1 MKQFNQLKN
10 FNYYVASYN
19 ILLEINFIKFNNL
32 WLYLIH
38 LISEFQ
44 IFGIVVLN
52 LNEELLQ
59 LPLMNIDY
67 GLNIISI
74 ISRPYK
80 LIVEDSFFQYSYII
94 PLTLISLYIFH
105 QLITFFLFSNQ
116 SQKNIM
122 EYVMKSNNIKL
133 IFHSI
138 SIMFLAIFD
147 KLLCIPCIQLVCY
160 SIEQNINNEFFGATE
175 FINILFSILTLILI
189 LWIQLLYLMFVKEAI
204 TLNLFN
210 FKVLIF
216 QGLDYFYTF
225 IIYIIVIID
234 CMNLEMKVKNYLIF
248 IMFIISSVFKL
259 NQLLNKY
266 QYVSN
271 IQDYLINLNVAFIL
285 ISILL
290 IGNSFIEEKQNL
302 IIIIIIVPSLA
313 IALIQQIKKKIDF
326 NMLIRL
332 PENQSTQTQQ
342 YLISIFQQKDQLNR
356 VQQFSLSLF
365 LFHHK
370 NNCLEKS
377 CSCKKQ
383 GLENEIKLKQLY
395 LKQLILEFGK
405 SINKLTDQSLKGFYC
420 LFYIQSLIAINQS
433 VKAYQQTNILLLKQ
447 SVHSMNDQQNIFS
460 EQTTYSMTV
469 EENQNVYKKKSNTDM
484 IHRLEKISL
493 NYISYINK
501 IKINIILEIAKQ
513 NLISSF
519 SFGNVIQKTQLSQ
532 SVQLFMK
539 VEEQHQQLKQNITN
553 IINRKKDIFMIMSST
568 TKLNP
573 ERFLNQCL
581 DLIRRINFME
591 NELQHLFQEFPSK
604 KMQSIYSFYCA
615 EILNNFMQAY
625 RIINYNTISDNA
637 LIKIQR
643 NYSVDLLTTQLHYMI
658 LIMDHQGTGLQI
670 VERSHQMHKIIE
682 YDQQEFKEIKSIL
695 SLLPKGFSTI
705 HKHLIED
712 FLISGRSKFFR
723 EQNVNLIL
731 QRDSFLCAVDFFFD
745 FDLTKLQE
753 LTFQVF
759 FSENNAT
766 NSYLILNNKHLILGV
781 TRELCKQL
789 KLEENEQQK
798 LPDQIYL
805 MDIQQLIPEYFTLID
820 QNKIDKSQPFSN
832 VQIIFNDKNQTI
844 QKSISNDTKKTT
856 EQIRFYY
863 ANIVVTIRLTHSI
876 IEIKNVVESKKS
888 IQQESIVD
896 YDNFEQEC
904 YDFIE
909 EFHIQQ
915 PNQYN
920 NDLFPKLKKGI
931 DIQNDCYIQ
940 EEINENVDQIDTN
953 RIISQQQR
961 QLISESIQQY
971 ELISPGRSNRQLIDK
986 TNSFATHQINQ
997 SCQQRFFQHQNEEKE
1012 KEQSQSNQSYAEK
1025 GFAKFNN
1032 EQNQQNAE
1040 IRENLRQQLNEE
1052 NQTTLQAKKINLDN
1066 AASSTLGTF
1075 SQNFQL
1081 FKKYELLQQIVSSI
1095 KFSIMFDLMIFSLL
1109 IVSLISIIFAIILIN
1124 NSSTDIY
1131 SALNQMQMLEF
1142 YTSFMNPC
1150 YLFLSSFSST
1160 YNYMNGSF
1168 EHNQLQN
1175 IQSLIQYNQ
1184 YTINQSFIDI
1194 KKSYSIQSQGNLL
1207 QQDLSTTFIDFKY
1220 IKGIEFTSEQISLR
1234 EAIFL
1239 IIQYHYNFQ
1248 SIYTQENG
1256 LEQMIQQ
1263 LISYLINLD
1272 DVNKEILNLNTEII
1286 TYISDNHFLLQQK
1299 WIIVCLRC
1307 TYLILLF
1314 QLSAW
1319 LLYIKH
1325 IRKYSKILK
1334 LFQKVDIVWVL
1345 RDLERCKE
1353 LLNLLNKDSNLMFRY
1368 KFNIFL
1374 KERFFKS
1381 ELSKKHIIQ
1390 DKIKRTGFIKLDNKQ
1405 KLLLSRLGS
1414 FILYSILFCVFF
1426 IYSFIM
1432 NLQGINFMDY
1442 YQMKSLQYNQ
1452 IGEFG
1457 ISIPKA
1463 YSLREVLYFKSNN
1476 FIGYEYISY
1485 NLTDQ
1490 YLLIIQNSLDS
1501 LSNFLQT
1508 YTFTDSNY
1516 HDQNLLDLNNKTLC
1530 EIESISKTFDLQQ
1543 QFLCKQIYDNV
1554 MDRGLSI
1561 TITKIRDILLTEM
1574 NNSQLFSQRINP
1586 PFNEIEIGIYLSVI
1600 IMNVLQ
1606 TIKTQLSDQ
1615 ADQLNM
1621 TIQIVSIIYLVFTF
1635 LKIGFILL
1643 FVRTHYLNE
1652 FQNIKKITILLPQAA
1667 LFIDD
1672 LFERQLRQLIAK
1684 ENLV

>member
-1 MKQFNQLKN
+1 MKQFKQLKN
-10 FNYYVASYN
+10 FNYYVASYH
-19 ILLEINFIKFNNL
+19 ILLEIHFIKFSKL

-44 IFGIVVLN
+44 IFGVVVLN
-52 LNEELLQ
+52 LNQELLQ

-67 GLNIISI
+67 GLNFLSM

-80 LIVEDSFFQYSYII
+80 LIFEDNFFYYSYII
-94 PLTLISLYIFH
+94 PLGLISLYIFH

-116 SQKNIM
+116 SSKSIM

-133 IFHSI
+133 IFHSF
-138 SIMFLAIFD
+138 SLVFLSIFD

-160 SIEQNINNEFFGATE
+160 SIQINISKDFFGAIE
-175 FINILFSILTLILI
+175 FINTLFSMLTLVLI

-204 TLNLFN
+204 TLHLFN

-225 IIYIIVIID
+225 LIYFMVIID
-234 CMNLEMKVKNYLIF
+234 CLTLETKVKNYLIVVLF
-248 IMFIISSVFKL
+248 LFQSVFKL
-259 NQLLNKY
+259 NQLLKKY
-266 QYVSN
+266 QYVSY
-271 IQDYLINLNVAFIL
+271 IQDYLINLNVAFIS
-285 ISILL
+285 ISTIL
-290 IGNSFIEEKQNL
+290 IGNNFIEEKQNL
-302 IIIIIIVPSLA
+302 IIIIIIIPSLT
-313 IALIQQIKKKIDF
+313 IALSQSITKKKDF
-326 NMLIRL
+326 HLLVRL

-342 YLISIFQQKDQLNR
+342 YLITVFSSKNQLNR
-356 VQQFSLSLF
+356 VQQFTLSLF

-370 NNCLEKS
+370 NNCLDKL
-377 CSCKKQ
+377 CACKKQ
-383 GLENEIKLKQLY
+383 GSENEIKLKQLY
-395 LKQLILEFGK
+395 LRQLILDFGK
-405 SINKLTDQSLKGFYC
+405 SINKLTDQGLKGFFC

-447 SVHSMNDQQNIFS
+447 SVHSMSDQQNIFS
-460 EQTTYSMTV
+460 EQTTYSLTV
-469 EENQNVYKKKSNTDM
+469 EENQNVYKKKSNSDM

-493 NYISYINK
+493 NHISYINQ
-501 IKINIILEIAKQ
+501 IKISIILEIAKQ
-513 NLISSF
+513 NLIASF

-568 TKLNP
+568 KRLNP

-625 RIINYNTISDNA
+625 RIINYNAISDNA

-643 NYSVDLLTTQLHYMI
+643 NYQVDLLTTQLHYMI

-670 VERSHQMHKIIE
+670 VERSHQMHKIID
-682 YDQQEFKEIKSIL
+682 YDQQELKEVKSIL
-695 SLLPKGFSTI
+695 SLLPRGFQSI

-731 QRDSFLCAVDFFFD
+731 QRDSFLCPVDFFFD

-759 FSENNAT
+759 FSENNGV

-789 KLEENEQQK
+789 KLQEIEQQK
-798 LPDQIYL
+798 LPDLLYL
-805 MDIQQLIPEYFTLID
+805 MDIQQVIPEFFNLID
-820 QNKIDKSQPFSN
+820 HNKIDKSQPFSN
-832 VQIIFNDKNQTI
+832 VQIVYNDKVQTA
-844 QKSISNDTKKTT
+844 QKSIQNESVQIKKNND
-856 EQIRFYY
+856 QIRFYY
-863 ANIVVTIRLTHSI
+863 ANIVVTIKLTHSI

-888 IQQESIVD
+888 IQQESND
-896 YDNFEQEC
+896 FDNFEQEH

-909 EFHIQQ
+909 EIHIKQ

-920 NDLFPKLKKGI
+920 NDLFPKLKKEI
-931 DIQNDCYIQ
+931 EIQNDCYIQ
-940 EEINENVDQIDTN
+940 EEINENIDQIDTN
-953 RIISQQQR
+953 RIVSLQQR

-971 ELISPGRSNRQLIDK
+971 DLISPGRSH
-986 TNSFATHQINQ
+986 SFATHQMNL
-997 SCQQRFFQHQNEEKE
+997 SCQQRFFQNQNEEKE
-1012 KEQSQSNQSYAEK
+1012 KEQSQSNQSHVEK
-1025 GFAKFNN
+1025 GFAKYNN
-1032 EQNQQNAE
+1032 EQNQLNAE

-1052 NQTTLQAKKINLDN
+1052 NQTSLQAKKINLDN

-1081 FKKYELLQQIVSSI
+1081 FKKYDLLQQIVSSV

-1131 SALNQMQMLEF
+1131 SALSQMQMLEF

-1150 YLFLSSFSST
+1150 YLFLSSFAST

-1168 EHNQLQN
+1168 EHNQQQS
-1175 IQSLIQYNQ
+1175 IESLIQYHQFN
-1184 YTINQSFIDI
+1184 INQSFANI
-1194 KKSYSIQSQGNLL
+1194 KQSYSLQTKGNLL
-1207 QQDLSTTFIDFKY
+1207 QQDLSTTLMDFKY
-1220 IKGIEFTSEQISLR
+1220 IQGNEFTSEQISLR
-1234 EAIFL
+1234 EAIFQ
-1239 IIQYHYNFQ
+1239 IIQYQYNFQ
-1248 SIYTQENG
+1248 SIFTQENG

-1263 LISYLINLD
+1263 LISYIINLD
-1272 DVNKEILNLNTEII
+1272 DVNKEILNLNTEIVS
-1286 TYISDNHFLLQQK
+1286 YISDNNLLLQEK
-1299 WIIVCLRC
+1299 WILLCLRC

-1325 IRKYSKILK
+1325 IRKYSKVLK
-1334 LFQKVDIVWVL
+1334 LFQKVDVVWVL

-1353 LLNLLNKDSNLMFRY
+1353 LLGLLNKDSNLMFRY

-1374 KERFFKS
+1374 KERFFRS

-1390 DKIKRTGFIKLDNKQ
+1390 DKIKRTGFIKLDSKQ

-1414 FILYSILFCVFF
+1414 FILYSTLFCVFF

-1432 NLQGINFMDY
+1432 NFQGIKFMDY
-1442 YQMKSLQYNQ
+1442 YQEKSLQYNQ
-1452 IGEFG
+1452 IGELG
-1457 ISIPKA
+1457 LSIPKA
-1463 YSLREVLYFKSNN
+1463 YSLREILYFKSNN
-1476 FIGYEYISY
+1476 FKGYEYISQ

-1490 YLLIIQNSLDS
+1490 YLQIIQSSLDS

-1508 YTFTDSNY
+1508 YTFADSNY
-1516 HDQNLLDLNNKTLC
+1516 NDQNLLDLNNHTLC
-1530 EIESISKTFDLQQ
+1530 EVESISKTFDLSQ

-1561 TITKIRDILLTEM
+1561 TINKVRNILLTEM
-1574 NNSQLFSQRINP
+1574 NNSQLFTQRTNA

-1600 IMNVLQ
+1600 IMSVLE
-1606 TIKTQLSDQ
+1606 TIKTGLSEE

-1621 TIQIVSIIYLVFTF
+1621 TIQIVSIFYLVFTC
-1635 LKIGFILL
+1635 LKIL
-1643 FVRTHYLNE
+1643 FVLIFVRNQYLIE
-1652 FQNIKKITILLPQAA
+1652 YQNIKKITILLPQAA